1 MPAEVSLTVIPD
13 ALRLARLEAC
23 LTQGELAKAAGVR
36 RETVYRLE
44 AGFAA
49 RPSSIRKIA
58 AALGLQPDAIT
69 RIQGAA

>member
-1 MPAEVSLTVIPD
+1 MPDLSLTVMPD

-23 LTQGELAKAAGVR
+23 LTQSELARAAGIR

-44 AGFAA
+44 AGFPA

-58 AALGLQPDAIT
+58 AALGLRPDAIA

>member
-1 MPAEVSLTVIPD
+1 MSDLSLAVIPE

-23 LTQGELAKAAGVR
+23 MTQGELAKAAGVR

-44 AGFAA
+44 AGYPA

-58 AALGLQPDAIT
+58 DALGLRPDAIA